1 MTKLTAEKLMPVPF
15 SEQIADRIEAL
26 VLSKELRPGD
36 ELPSERE
43 LAKSFGMSRSI
54 SVTKR

>member
-43 LAKSFGMSRSI
+43 LPKSFGMSRSI